1 MIDKL
6 KKRLCMPE
14 ESYLFPVNKVVA
26 AVLFKL
32 TKKHYCG
39 PSMFLLIPLEFE
51 LHLKD

>member
-26 AVLFKL
+26 AVLFK
-32 TKKHYCG
+32 TYEKT
-39 PSMFLLIPLEFE
+39 LLWAKYVSFNSLRV
-51 LHLKD
+51 